1 MTSLNVYV
9 ATYSFPIEWAEGWM
23 AKVRESGHRIT
34 FDWTVPVREAGSG
47 SPDDAGIR
55 RAAAL
60 ADLRGV
66 ESADVVWLIQPEA
79 TSTSTGAWVELGFA
93 LAHKEAAALREGAK
107 RPLIM
112 VSGES
117 KKCIFADLADM
128 RFLSHDDAFEYLK
141 GMGK

>member
-9 ATYSFPIEWAEGWM
+9 ATYSNPIEWGEGWM
-23 AKVRESGHRIT
+23 AKVREIGHRII
-34 FDWTVPVREAGSG
+34 FDWTVPVREAGGG

-55 RAAAL
+55 RTAAL

-66 ESADVVWLIQPEA
+66 ESADVIWVIQPEA
-79 TSTSTGAWVELGFA
+79 SSTSTGVWIELGFA
-93 LAHKEAAALREGAK
+93 LAFKEAALLREGAK
-107 RPLIM
+107 RPLIV

-117 KKCIFADLADM
+117 KKCIFADLADV